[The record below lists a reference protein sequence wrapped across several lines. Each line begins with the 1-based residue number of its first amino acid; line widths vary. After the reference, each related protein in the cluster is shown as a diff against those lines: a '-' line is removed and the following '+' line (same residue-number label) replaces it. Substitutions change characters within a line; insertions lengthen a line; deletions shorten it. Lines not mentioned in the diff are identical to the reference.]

1 MSEKE
6 TNILNKLYFISGCIF
21 IFALLVVFKL
31 TKIQFVQGES
41 YRALAEKRSIK
52 DVVIPANRGNIY
64 SVDGSLLATSVPK
77 YDIRI
82 DLATSSERNFQAH
95 IEALCDSVS
104 SFNGS
109 SSLNLQ
115 KRIREARQNKNRYFL
130 LARQID
136 YSDYLRFRA
145 FPLLDLGAFKGG
157 LIVEQSTKR
166 DYPLGAIAQRS
177 IGYERTDENGFIT
190 RVGIDGAFGEKYLR
204 GVDGNRLKQS
214 IGKGQWK
221 PIDDFNQTEPKDG
234 FDVYTTIDVN
244 IQDIAHH
251 ALLEQLEKYKAD
263 HGSVVVMETK
273 TGAIRAISNLGRN
286 KEGKYYERLNYAIGE
301 SHEPGSTF
309 KLMAL
314 AVALE
319 DKKIDTTTIV
329 DTKKGVLSFYGKK
342 VRDSKKG
349 GYGKISV
356 AEAFEVSSNTGI
368 VSVIDQAY
376 KDNPS
381 QFVDGLYKMNL
392 NDSLQLPLVGEG
404 KAIIPDPRIKNN
416 RWSGIAL
423 QWMAYGYG
431 VSFTPLQTLTFYNA
445 IANDGKMVKPRFIDR
460 IKTIDKT
467 IEVYDTEV
475 INPQICSKETI
486 QKLQKLL
493 QNVVDKD
500 HGTGH
505 GLYTENFSMAGKT
518 GTCQKDYKNKE
529 QLNYISTFSGYF
541 PAENPEYSCIVV
553 VHEPEKSVGYYG
565 ADVSGPVF
573 KKIAQKIYTSVPVED
588 VIDQIEN
595 KTPDV
600 EEQYNNYYT
609 TAEKYKTIM
618 PNLKGLPA
626 MDAIA
631 ILENMGLNVK
641 LIGRGT
647 VHKQSIR
654 KGEKVTPKATV
665 ILELT

>member
-1 MSEKE
+1 M
-6 TNILNKLYFISGCIF
+6 F

-41 YRALAEKRSIK
+41 YRVLAEKRSIK
-52 DVVIPANRGNIY
+52 DVVIPANRGNVY

-82 DLATSSERNFQAH
+82 DLVTSSERNFQAH

-136 YSDYLRFRA
+136 YSDYLRFRS

-251 ALLEQLEKYKAD
+251 ALLEQLEAYKAD

-286 KEGKYYERLNYAIGE
+286 NEGKYYERLNYAIGE

-329 DTKKGVLSFYGKK
+329 DTKNGILSFYGKK

-368 VSVIDQAY
+368 VSAIDQAY

-475 INPQICSKETI
+475 VNPQICSKETI

-505 GLYTENFSMAGKT
+505 GLYTKNFSMAGKT

-573 KKIAQKIYTSVPVED
+573 KKIAQKIYTSAPVED
-588 VIDQIEN
+588 VVDKIED

-600 EEQYNNYYT
+600 EEQYNSYYT
-609 TAEKYKTIM
+609 TAEKYKTVM

-654 KGEKVTPKATV
+654 KGEKVTPKSTV

>member
-1 MSEKE
+1 
-6 TNILNKLYFISGCIF
+6 
-21 IFALLVVFKL
+21 
-31 TKIQFVQGES
+31 
-41 YRALAEKRSIK
+41 
-52 DVVIPANRGNIY
+52 
-64 SVDGSLLATSVPK
+64 
-77 YDIRI
+77 
-82 DLATSSERNFQAH
+82 
-95 IEALCDSVS
+95 
-104 SFNGS
+104 
-109 SSLNLQ
+109 
-115 KRIREARQNKNRYFL
+115 
-130 LARQID
+130 
-136 YSDYLRFRA
+136 
-145 FPLLDLGAFKGG
+145 
-157 LIVEQSTKR
+157 
-166 DYPLGAIAQRS
+166 
-177 IGYERTDENGFIT
+177 
-190 RVGIDGAFGEKYLR
+190 
-204 GVDGNRLKQS
+204 
-214 IGKGQWK
+214 
-221 PIDDFNQTEPKDG
+221 
-234 FDVYTTIDVN
+234 
-244 IQDIAHH
+244 
-251 ALLEQLEKYKAD
+251 
-263 HGSVVVMETK
+263 METK

-286 KEGKYYERLNYAIGE
+286 NEGKYYERLNYAIGE

-329 DTKKGVLSFYGKK
+329 DTKNGILSFYGKK

-368 VSVIDQAY
+368 VSAIDQAY

-475 INPQICSKETI
+475 VNPQICSKETI

-505 GLYTENFSMAGKT
+505 GLYTKNFSMAGKT

-573 KKIAQKIYTSVPVED
+573 KKIAQKIYTSAPVED
-588 VIDQIEN
+588 VVDKIED

-600 EEQYNNYYT
+600 EEQYNSYYT
-609 TAEKYKTIM
+609 TAEKYKTVM

-654 KGEKVTPKATV
+654 KGEKVTPKSTV

>member
-1 MSEKE
+1 M
-6 TNILNKLYFISGCIF
+6 F

-52 DVVIPANRGNIY
+52 DVVIPANRGNVY

-505 GLYTENFSMAGKT
+505 GLYTENFSIAGKT